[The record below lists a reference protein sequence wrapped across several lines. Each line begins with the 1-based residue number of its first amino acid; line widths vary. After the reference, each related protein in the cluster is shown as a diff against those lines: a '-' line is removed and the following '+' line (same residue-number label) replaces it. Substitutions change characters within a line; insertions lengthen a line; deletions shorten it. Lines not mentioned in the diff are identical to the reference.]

1 MLKEVI
7 IDTIEHSEVDLD
19 SPYYEGDERNDI
31 IFQKGIYS
39 ETEAMSIDDA
49 MSTLQRLK
57 EGGATHLYV
66 AVNCDHH
73 SYTFTGVCYNVASE
87 GEGTSSP

>member
-31 IFQKGIYS
+31 IFQKGIDS

-49 MSTLQRLK
+49 LAILQILK
-57 EGGATHLYV
+57 EGACT
-66 AVNCDHH
+66 
-73 SYTFTGVCYNVASE
+73 
-87 GEGTSSP
+87 